1 MSNRE
6 PVTTCTSG
14 INAVLEVVLGNLD
27 LLVGELVVVIGVEV
41 ERGNDVSQSSHVSL
55 ASRRIAGGV
64 RWAHVGGIFADDV
77 SNGHF
82 VFDHLVDTLLVRDL
96 VKVLV
101 RPGVTSDLMSVGV
114 HIRDDTCPILI
125 NGAFAQV
132 VTSDEECRLGT
143 ASFELGHNLLSID
156 VWAIIV
162 GDRDGLWL
170 ETFSDS

>member
-41 ERGNDVSQSSHVSL
+41 ERGNDVSQSSHVS
-55 ASRRIAGGV
+55 GV
-64 RWAHVGGIFADDV
+64 FADDV